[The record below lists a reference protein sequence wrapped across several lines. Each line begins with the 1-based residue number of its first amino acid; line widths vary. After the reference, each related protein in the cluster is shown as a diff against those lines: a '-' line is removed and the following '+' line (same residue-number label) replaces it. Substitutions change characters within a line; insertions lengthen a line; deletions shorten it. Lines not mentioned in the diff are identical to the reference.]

1 MPSDPDT
8 FDDPGSS
15 DVGRWARFTG
25 SIRNLVLKPT
35 VAAENAT
42 GKPQTFTDE
51 LSTVEELEGAV
62 KRANDKERIIGLL
75 VAPVAAGIGFL
86 VTASLVANDPKA
98 LLANGQINSHHV
110 SPSLYFELGLVTM
123 ALSLVMLGAAWFR
136 KRVLVGVAAALYGLS
151 LFNLH
156 YWGFGVPY
164 IMIGSWYLVRAYRLS
179 EKLKKVKAGDAGG
192 YRPAT
197 STTPLPPPSKRYTPP
212 TAAPRRAPKPKR
224 GKELGAG

>member
-1 MPSDPDT
+1 MPSDPDAIGE
-8 FDDPGSS
+8 PASS
-15 DVGRWARFTG
+15 DASRWSRFSG
-25 SIRNLVLKPT
+25 SIRNFALKPS

-42 GKPQTFTDE
+42 GNRPTFTDD
-51 LSTVEELEGAV
+51 LTTVEEIEGAS
-62 KRANDKERIIGLL
+62 KRANDKERLIGLL
-75 VAPVAAGIGFL
+75 VAPVAAGIGFA

-98 LLANGQINSHHV
+98 LLANGQINPHHV
-110 SPSLYFELGLVTM
+110 SPNLYVELGLVTM

-136 KRVLVGVAAALYGLS
+136 KRLLIGVAAALYGLS

-179 EKLKKVKAGDAGG
+179 EKLKRAKTDDPDG
-192 YRPAT
+192 YRPST
-197 STTPLPPPSKRYTPP
+197 SLLPPSKRYTPP
-212 TAAPRRAPKPKR
+212 AAAPRRAPKPKR